1 MSLYRFVPDNQPAKL
16 KLIAQA
22 AKVVGPALNPD
33 SVDAPPSDEENV
45 EALKGSV
52 DSLRKTAG
60 DAKSAGAIAARRLA
74 DALSK
79 LADSNS
85 ATRDKAQSVFVTP
98 LKIVL
103 DQLKNTL
110 LAQPVSLKNLPSE
123 LVDGWKTKDGLMRV
137 EALPKGD
144 PNDNDNLRRFADA
157 VLVAEP
163 TAIGGPVS
171 ILKSGDTVVN
181 AFVHAGIW
189 ALLVISLLLWLAL
202 RRVTDVLLTLV
213 PLLVAGAV
221 TLEICVLI
229 GLPLNFANIVAL
241 PLLLGVGVAF
251 KIYYVTAW
259 RSGRTNLLQTS
270 LTRAIFFSALTTAT
284 AFGSLWLSSHPGTAS
299 MGKLLALSLVTT
311 LAAVLLFQPALMG
324 KPRDIGE

>member
-1 MSLYRFVPDNQPAKL
+1 M
-16 KLIAQA
+16 
-22 AKVVGPALNPD
+22 VGPALNPD
-33 SVDAPPSDEENV
+33 PVDAAPSERRSRGAEESV
-45 EALKGSV
+45 E
-52 DSLRKTAG
+52 SLRKTAG
-60 DAKSAGAIAARRLA
+60 DGKGPARSPRGGWRMRCRSLPIR
-74 DALSK
+74 
-79 LADSNS
+79 NQ
-85 ATRDKAQSVFVTP
+85 ATRDKAQAIFVTP
-98 LKIVL
+98 LKIVF
-103 DQLKNTL
+103 DQLRNTL
-110 LAQPVSLKNLPSE
+110 QAQPVSLKKLPAE
-123 LVDGWKTKDGLMRV
+123 LVNGWKTKDGLMRV

-144 PNDNDNLRRFADA
+144 PNDNDKLRKFAAA
-157 VLVAEP
+157 VLAAEP
-163 TAIGGPVS
+163 NAIGGPVS
-171 ILKSGDTVVN
+171 ILKSGDTVVK
-181 AFVHAGIW
+181 AFIHAGIW

-202 RRVTDVLLTLV
+202 RRITDVLLTLV